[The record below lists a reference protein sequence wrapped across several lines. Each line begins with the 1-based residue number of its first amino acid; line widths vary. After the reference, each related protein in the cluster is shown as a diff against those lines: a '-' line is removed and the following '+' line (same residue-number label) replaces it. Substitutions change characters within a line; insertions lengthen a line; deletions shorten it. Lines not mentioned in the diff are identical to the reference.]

1 MNNLNNI
8 LDYLKVFNNIDK
20 KSEPRFM
27 AQGGRLGYKRG
38 STIAMQKPVEFYVD
52 IVRNMI
58 QDTTYT
64 PPVNINARE
73 VGTIPNF
80 QKAKELVKA
89 DVGESF
95 DVLYNRNVQKR
106 KRSYFQ
112 GRKKK

>member
-1 MNNLNNI
+1 MKIQEYAQMMGWLTRPPGQ
-8 LDYLKVFNNIDK
+8 
-20 KSEPRFM
+20 EPRFM
-27 AQGGRLGYKRG
+27 AQGGRPGYKRG

-80 QKAKELVKA
+80 QKAKELSK
-89 DVGESF
+89 
-95 DVLYNRNVQKR
+95 LIR
-106 KRSYFQ
+106 KTHNET
-112 GRKKK
+112 